1 MKLFNK
7 ILSAVVASTLLFGCS
22 SNEED
27 KTPGDKEFILNV
39 EKALEN
45 RWDVA
50 DETDANSL
58 TGAKQ
63 QRAFEKAIDVEYDAI
78 GKLSKYEFE
87 DKDLKKAAE
96 TYMKGLD
103 LQKEG
108 IQYVGTDDYI
118 NQNKTWILG
127 MNYRI
132 VSLKTFEKDFGLT
145 VNSKRKEDLDDLV
158 AQYSVAK
165 KEVAIQEY
173 VNDLQSKI
181 TYTKDE
187 TKSDEFTTYY
197 TTVIENTTEY
207 TIDSLQIQINFLD
220 GSGVVIDQGN
230 DFLDNF
236 AAGSK
241 VQSSIMYLNDTEP
254 TELQVTVS
262 AGF

>member
-1 MKLFNK
+1 
-7 ILSAVVASTLLFGCS
+7 
-22 SNEED
+22 
-27 KTPGDKEFILNV
+27 
-39 EKALEN
+39 
-45 RWDVA
+45 
-50 DETDANSL
+50 
-58 TGAKQ
+58 
-63 QRAFEKAIDVEYDAI
+63 
-78 GKLSKYEFE
+78 
-87 DKDLKKAAE
+87 
-96 TYMKGLD
+96 MKGLD

-108 IQYVGTDDYI
+108 VQYVGTDDYN

-145 VNSKRKEDLDDLV
+145 VGSKYKEDFDDML

-165 KEVAIQEY
+165 KEVAIQEF

-187 TKSDEFTTYY
+187 AKSDEYTTYY

-220 GSGVVIDQGN
+220 ESGVVIEQEADYLQN
-230 DFLDNF
+230 I
-236 AAGSK
+236 AAESK
-241 VQSSIMYLNDTEP
+241 VQSSVMYLNEAEP
-254 TELQVTVS
+254 SQLKVTVS

>member
-22 SNEED
+22 SNDEN

-39 EKALEN
+39 EKALED

-50 DETDANSL
+50 DETDANNLS
-58 TGAKQ
+58 GAKQ
-63 QRAFEKAIDVEYDAI
+63 QRAFEKAIKVEYDAI

-96 TYMKGLD
+96 IYMKGLD

-108 IQYVGTDDYI
+108 VQYVGTDDYN

-145 VNSKRKEDLDDLV
+145 VGSKYKEDFDDML

-165 KEVAIQEY
+165 KEVAIQEF

-187 TKSDEFTTYY
+187 AKSDECTTYY

-207 TIDSLQIQINFLD
+207 TIDSLQIQIDFLD
-220 GSGVVIDQGN
+220 ESGVVIEQEADYLQN
-230 DFLDNF
+230 I
-236 AAGSK
+236 AAESK
-241 VQSSIMYLNDTEP
+241 VQSSVMYLNEAEP
-254 TELQVTVS
+254 SQLKVTVS
-262 AGF
+262 ADF